1 MNETTIENGKT
12 ETIPLQFEFAAARTA
27 TVNLLRKLEEQY
39 GRDYEAGIV
48 SACVGALDIAWERI
62 FDPL

>member
-1 MNETTIENGKT
+1 VKAAGATTPALFST
-12 ETIPLQFEFAAARTA
+12 TTTA

-48 SACVGALDIAWERI
+48 SACVGALDLAWKRI

>member
-1 MNETTIENGKT
+1 MTETTIETKA
-12 ETIPLQFEFAAARTA
+12 LQSEFAAARTA
-27 TVNLLRKLEEQY
+27 TVNLLRTLEGQHR
-39 GRDYEAGIV
+39 RDYEAGIV

>member
-12 ETIPLQFEFAAARTA
+12 ETTALRFEFAAARTA
-27 TVNLLRKLEEQY
+27 TVNLLRKLEER
-39 GRDYEAGIV
+39 GRKHEAGIV
-48 SACVGALDIAWERI
+48 SACVGALDMAHERI

>member
-1 MNETTIENGKT
+1 MTETTIENGKT
-12 ETIPLQFEFAAARTA
+12 ALKSEFAAARTA
-27 TVNLLRKLEEQY
+27 TVNLLRKLEEQH

-48 SACVGALDIAWERI
+48 SVCVGALDIAWERI